1 MKLRSK
7 HIAPIVLA
15 AFVIGIG
22 GSMAF
27 NLWKTESS
35 KEPAL
40 IREGDFAGEYNPA
53 DIRGSYSLSDVS
65 KAFGIPVEVL
75 AVAFAVSDLD
85 NPGEFQLKELE
96 EIYEG
101 SEIGEVGTDS
111 MRLFVSLYTGLPHT
125 PEETTLLLKPAEKVL
140 KEHNPELGLIG
151 VTFVRPEDLGV
162 TDIAAAAESAGEAEE
177 DHDTEEEAAVKG
189 NTTFTDLYTWGLTEE
204 EVEDVLGT
212 PPGPSGTTVRD
223 FLMEKGLEFG
233 EYKTK
238 LQELVDSK

>member
-15 AFVIGIG
+15 AFMIGIG

-27 NLWKTESS
+27 NIWRTESS
-35 KEPAL
+35 KQPSL
-40 IREGDFAGEYNPA
+40 IREGEFAGEYNPA

-75 AVAFAVSDLD
+75 AEAFAVSDLD

-140 KEHNPELGLIG
+140 KEHNPELGLAGI
-151 VTFVRPEDLGV
+151 TFVRSEELGV
-162 TDIAAAAESAGEAEE
+162 TDIAAAAESAGEAA
-177 DHDTEEEAAVKG
+177 DDYDTEEEVGVKG
-189 NTTFTDLYTWGLTEE
+189 NTTFNDLYTWGLTEE
-204 EVEDVLGT
+204 EVKEVLGMS
-212 PPGPSGTTVRD
+212 PGASGMTVRD
-223 FLMEKGLEFG
+223 FLMEEGLEFS

-238 LQELVDSK
+238 LQELLESK